1 MSRHIVGAFIV
12 MLVHFALWSELIE
25 SLFHVGSD
33 SGIAVL
39 AKGKTG
45 RCVRQK
51 DVAQANLY
59 FFEFGTDLF
68 KDFICD

>member
-1 MSRHIVGAFIV
+1 MSRHIVRAFIV

-25 SLFHVGSD
+25 SLFHVGPD
-33 SGIAVL
+33 SGITVL

-59 FFEFGTDLF
+59 FFELGTDLF